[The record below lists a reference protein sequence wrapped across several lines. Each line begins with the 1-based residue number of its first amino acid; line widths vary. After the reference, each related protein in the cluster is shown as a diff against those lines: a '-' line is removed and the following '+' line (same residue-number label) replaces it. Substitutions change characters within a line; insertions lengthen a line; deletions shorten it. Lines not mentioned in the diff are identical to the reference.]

1 MRSRRY
7 RVNLSLDGETY
18 ESLKALQADSGCR
31 SVCEVVTAF
40 VRILLDQR
48 KSAEERTHDL
58 PEDDSEYIREMFDRF
73 GSTMDVPDGE
83 PPRYHKDG
91 HRKL

>member
-1 MRSRRY
+1 MRRQRH

-18 ESLKALQADSGCR
+18 EALARLKAELGCR

-40 VRILLDQR
+40 VRILLDQQ
-48 KSAEERTHDL
+48 RTEGRRAHDL
-58 PEDDSEYIREMFDRF
+58 PEDDSAYIRRMFDSL
-73 GSTMDVPDGE
+73 GNMLDVPDGE

-91 HRKL
+91 HRSL